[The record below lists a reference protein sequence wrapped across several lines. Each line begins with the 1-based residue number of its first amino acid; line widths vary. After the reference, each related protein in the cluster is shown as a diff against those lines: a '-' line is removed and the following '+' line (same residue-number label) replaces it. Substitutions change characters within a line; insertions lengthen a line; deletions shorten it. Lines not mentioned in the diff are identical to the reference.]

1 MRSRSSSLQ
10 ELRLKRHKN
19 PSDCLDL
26 GLVFAKWAPWVTIL
40 IYSIAPPHWN
50 LCELWPK
57 NWQDKEKFHIFW
69 PFFMNLTQFYPFF
82 LNFDMI
88 LAYFSNITLKIWY
101 WDFCKRIK
109 GNWKDKDFWKK
120 LSPMDRS
127 HLCPVNYS

>member
-1 MRSRSSSLQ
+1 MRDHHTNISQKANFSLQ
-10 ELRLKRHKN
+10 VDQKYSKPLY
-19 PSDCLDL
+19 SCT
-26 GLVFAKWAPWVTIL
+26 WVTIL

-57 NWQDKEKFHIFW
+57 NWQDKEKFYIFW

-82 LNFDMI
+82 LKFDMI

-101 WDFCKRIK
+101 WDFCKRVK

-120 LSPMDRS
+120 LSPMVEG
-127 HLCPVNYS
+127 CICNVWN

>member
-1 MRSRSSSLQ
+1 MWLTS
-10 ELRLKRHKN
+10 HHY
-19 PSDCLDL
+19 
-26 GLVFAKWAPWVTIL
+26 PWVTIL

-101 WDFCKRIK
+101 WDFCKRVK

-120 LSPMDRS
+120 LSPMFVFLVSWRITCCH
-127 HLCPVNYS
+127 HLCPACGAALNTCWCYATDIKLV